1 MRAWK
6 ILTAL
11 VIVGALVAADVFV
24 AAARSDIKPARQID
38 AIAVGHGYSIS
49 IDAPAVH
56 PVFAGHESSVAI
68 YGGRSREGRPLA
80 RVGVPMN
87 MEGRVSIG
95 VLVPRDRASAEV
107 VLADRLTAT
116 RIDLATG
123 TRRSQGLWPDPSLLP
138 LGIVAGETAPVSF
151 IPCPVWL
158 RLSAAERAA
167 IVRPREALEG
177 FCGAATA

>member
-6 ILTAL
+6 VLTAL

-24 AAARSDIKPARQID
+24 ADARGDIQPARRID
-38 AIAVGHGYSIS
+38 TIAVGHGYSIS
-49 IDAPAVH
+49 IDARVAH
-56 PVFAGHESSVAI
+56 PVFDGHESSVAI
-68 YGGRSREGRPLA
+68 YGGTSQEGRPRA

-123 TRRSQGLWPDPSLLP
+123 TRRSQALWPDPALLP
-138 LGIVAGETAPVSF
+138 LGIVAGEAAPVSF
-151 IPCPVWL
+151 IPCQFWL

-177 FCGAATA
+177 FCGATAA